1 MKDHVQL
8 NKPTWS
14 ACAETALSLHLLDCW
29 TLSCVRTGTGGGWDP
44 ERWAAEGNYNWHY
57 TLSPSEWFCIKM
69 CSNESHFHV
78 PLIVRGKVATSINV
92 SLIFWNQSLPSFVF
106 FLRPFL
112 LLFFQETIFLC
123 FLLLLTDQVKYA
135 LKHAVFGPQ
144 LLLLYPIIS

>member
-1 MKDHVQL
+1 MSSWTNPLGLLVLKQL
-8 NKPTWS
+8 L
-14 ACAETALSLHLLDCW
+14 AFICW
-29 TLSCVRTGTGGGWDP
+29 IVERWVVSGQVLVGGWDP

-112 LLFFQETIFLC
+112 LLFFQETTFLC